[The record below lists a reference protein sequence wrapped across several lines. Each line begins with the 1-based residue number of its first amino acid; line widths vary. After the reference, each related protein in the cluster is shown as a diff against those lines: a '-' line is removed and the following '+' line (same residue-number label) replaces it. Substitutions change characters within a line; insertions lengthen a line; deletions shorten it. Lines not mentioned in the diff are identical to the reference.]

1 MDFNEMEDVR
11 ISRKK
16 PIYPVAAGLTKYLRI
31 YQRDARLPVCYRDLL
46 TFTETVPVMDK
57 YGNDTFWETPLYP
70 PHLQDQLY
78 EGLKVVYAVLK
89 ASGNTRIVEHKI
101 IDRIE
106 YCAFGNTKPFRVRII
121 NRLNDVYDY
130 FYIKQADASR
140 IYGLELEEIL
150 SPNQVNYLVD
160 RETLVEEHIVGIP
173 GDVFAKNG
181 LLNPEYN
188 QTRIAKEFVKFNER
202 CIISLLGDMRAY
214 NFVMQIT
221 PDFDDFQFRIRAID
235 FDQQFYEGSPRVYMP
250 QYFKENF
257 PLVKLAMEHLNEKT
271 VLQYQQEERS
281 SIVHRVRS
289 ERHRIKDLRDASKLQ
304 ELSTPENIKQL
315 RDGYGSFF
323 NDASY
328 LKCRTMTDIVELNVK
343 NVIRQ
348 VKL

>member
-1 MDFNEMEDVR
+1 MEMDDVK
-11 ISRKK
+11 ISKKK
-16 PIYPVAAGLTKYLRI
+16 PMYPVGSGLAKYLRM
-31 YQRDARLPVCYRDLL
+31 YQRDAKLPVAYKDLL
-46 TFTETVPVMDK
+46 NFTETVPVMDK
-57 YGNDTFWETPLYP
+57 YGEDTFWETPLYP
-70 PHLQDQLY
+70 PYLVDQLY
-78 EGLKVVYAVLK
+78 EGLKVVYAILK

-106 YCAFGNTKPFRVRII
+106 YCAFGNTRPFRVRII

-173 GDVFAKNG
+173 GDVFSKGNI
-181 LLNPEYN
+181 LNPDYN

-235 FDQQFYEGSPRVYMP
+235 FDQQFYEGNPKVYMP

-257 PLVKLAMEHLNEKT
+257 PYVKIAMEHLNEKT

-289 ERHRIKDLRDASKLQ
+289 ERHRIKDLRDASQ
-304 ELSTPENIKQL
+304 MQQLSTEANIRQL
-315 RDGYGSFF
+315 REGYATFYANEAYF
-323 NDASY
+323 
-328 LKCRTMTDIVELNVK
+328 KCRSMTDIVELNVK

>member
-1 MDFNEMEDVR
+1 MEMDDVK

-16 PIYPVAAGLTKYLRI
+16 PMYPVGTGLAKYLRL
-31 YQRDARLPVCYRDLL
+31 YQRDAKLPVAYKDLL
-46 TFTETVPVMDK
+46 NFSETVPVMDK
-57 YGNDTFWETPLYP
+57 YGQDTFWETPLYP
-70 PHLQDQLY
+70 PHAVDQLY
-78 EGLKVVYAVLK
+78 EGLKVVYAILK
-89 ASGNTRIVEHKI
+89 ASGNIRIVEHKI

-106 YCAFGNTKPFRVRII
+106 YCAFGNTRPFRIRII

-173 GDVFAKNG
+173 GDVFSKSNII
-181 LLNPEYN
+181 NPDYN

-235 FDQQFYEGSPRVYMP
+235 FDQQFYEGNSKVYMP
-250 QYFKENF
+250 QYFKENL
-257 PLVKLAMEHLNEKT
+257 PYVKLAMNHLNEKT

-289 ERHRIKDLRDASKLQ
+289 ERHRIKDLRDASQLQ
-304 ELSTPENIKQL
+304 QLSTKENIMQL
-315 RDGYGSFF
+315 REGYALFYE
-323 NDASY
+323 NEAY
-328 LKCRTMTDIVELNVK
+328 YKCRSMTDIVELNVK